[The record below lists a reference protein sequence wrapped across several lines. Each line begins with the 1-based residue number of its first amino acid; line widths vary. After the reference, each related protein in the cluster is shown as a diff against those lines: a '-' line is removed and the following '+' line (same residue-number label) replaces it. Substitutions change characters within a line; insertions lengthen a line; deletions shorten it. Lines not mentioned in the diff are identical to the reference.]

1 MDNWS
6 LVPTHFKDFGF
17 FDRQRSLFSDWVKD
31 FDDEWKSMD
40 FEASRRK
47 FDMEVERIKKD
58 MFKLD
63 TGPQMLQVERPFV
76 TDPTGNKKLAL
87 RFDVA
92 GFKPEEIQVKTMD
105 KRLCVHA
112 KHSEESPGRKV
123 YREFTREYTLPT
135 DIDPIRL
142 SSSLSKDGV
151 LQIEA
156 PAPASVNAPR
166 EWLIPIEKL

>member
-1 MDNWS
+1 
-6 LVPTHFKDFGF
+6 
-17 FDRQRSLFSDWVKD
+17 
-31 FDDEWKSMD
+31 
-40 FEASRRK
+40 
-47 FDMEVERIKKD
+47 MEVERIRKD

-63 TGPQMLQVERPFV
+63 TGPQMLQVEKPFV
-76 TDPTGNKKLAL
+76 TDPIGNKKLAL

-112 KHSEESPGRKV
+112 KHTEESPGRKV
-123 YREFTREYTLPT
+123 YREFTREYTLPN
-135 DIDPIRL
+135 DIDALRL

-156 PAPASVNAPR
+156 PAPPSVHAPR